1 MGDSRSAHSDN
12 VIGIEEATALLEV
25 TQDRVQVMIEGG
37 LLNPVGGP
45 GGARFYRG
53 EVIAAREL
61 GG

>member
-1 MGDSRSAHSDN
+1 MSDSQGAQPGDL
-12 VIGIEEATALLEV
+12 IGMNEVTALLEV
-25 TQDRVQVMIEGG
+25 TEDRVQVMIDGG

-45 GGARFYRG
+45 GEPRFYRG

>member
-1 MGDSRSAHSDN
+1 MGDSQGAGPDDL
-12 VIGIEEATALLEV
+12 IGLGDVAALLEV
-25 TQDRVQVMIEGG
+25 TEDRVQVMIDGG

-45 GGARFYRG
+45 GELRFYRG